1 MPSQVFSNVSCPVD
15 ISRLLTFWNI
25 SLKWL
30 SFFTMTIWSQKG
42 KLRCRSALVQTYE
55 SSSCD
60 DMDVELEVSLGI
72 FVGDDDM
79 GGLEGDNDCE
89 VGE

>member
-1 MPSQVFSNVSCPVD
+1 
-15 ISRLLTFWNI
+15 
-25 SLKWL
+25 
-30 SFFTMTIWSQKG
+30 MTIWSQKG

-79 GGLEGDNDCE
+79 GGLEWLL
-89 VGE
+89 